1 MVTNDRVEFYRC
13 SQAEYDSATKSANTL
28 YFTTDTHRIY
38 KGEDLYSGTGGSGSA
53 VQSDYAMNNPN
64 DLSYIK
70 NREFYTEETSVE
82 YPGKHIVV
90 TQDMVDNGFYNG
102 TMFNIADG
110 PLGLVEGKEYT
121 VTLSTLSEPLKIT
134 AANTQVGGSTY
145 IGLSNDTPY
154 FNVIDNCKISGSGHD
169 ITYAVD
175 NTNYVLDLDEP
186 TAGMSIAISGE
197 GISPTTVVTTV
208 VHKMP
213 SKYLTQ
219 SDYDV
224 EDSTDIAYIKNRPFY
239 TEILSGKSYTVTQAD
254 LDSSLQGLAIY
265 KPALNI
271 VAGEYYTVVFGDVTF
286 ENCKAI
292 NPKDEY
298 GADDID
304 CTIIECES
312 NLFILDKFRATRYIE
327 GTPDDNICTI
337 MQGSTPF
344 EVGQTIS
351 VIGKIEEPNNKNYD
365 LINSNSGLVKYTT
378 GAFGLIEGESYTVT
392 LGEKTWA
399 DCIATNLQKNS
410 SYAGNFSTDTF
421 GFTID
426 GGLQSSTGLLIAD
439 KCKINFAEGKFDANP
454 DICSVLSQSFPSGEQ
469 KLSIS
474 GKFMPPTIEKI
485 HPIDKKYL
493 PGKIPSAPFHKQIV
507 IAGKKLATLPTHTPA
522 DTELS
527 NVFKTFDRDK
537 MFYWAKFSNAN
548 TFQLFYTGKTSGT
561 EMANGADTTPIG
573 DVTFTVDSNT
583 LYNARLE
590 DLGSTLVYFSYNEA
604 GTGLDMYYYDPDSRP
619 LEDLNIPDNLRYLDI
634 DLYSTSVEYD
644 PLHLDKADKLYVT
657 PYHTRKYGID
667 AGSGTYC
674 VNMTYSV
681 DDTVN
686 NTSGIGVYPVVG
698 SNFNGYGVEK
708 DNLCNFNFTGIVDTD
723 IAKNPS
729 KTYLTASIH
738 NHIRAEIV
746 NSGNTSEIVCN
757 GFTTGVM
764 INPSPVENINSRYG
778 YIDSIIGSQQDYQNK
793 QIGTPLGLVEGKYYK
808 VGIIQNNVEV
818 ANRVVKAE
826 NLKNS
831 TDTNISGQFTYNCI
845 GLVYDS
851 KVYLADS
858 SEYDPDTKTFS
869 QSDAGFSVKTGNIIG
884 ITSEGEKYTIEGP
897 DIVGTKVKDIY
908 KRPNNPRYC
917 SLIPISSRGEADKY
931 SDIEFDLPNLP
942 GDVLI
947 LHGEYADES

>member
-1 MVTNDRVEFYRC
+1 MVNKDFQNGIITA
-13 SQAEYDSATKSANTL
+13 SLA
-28 YFTTDTHRIY
+28 
-38 KGEDLYSGTGGSGSA
+38 GGSFISTGDSGSNI
-53 VQSDYAMNNPN
+53 QSDYAMNNP
-64 DLSYIK
+64 DDPSYIK
-70 NREFYTEETSVE
+70 NREFYTEETAVG
-82 YPGKHIVV
+82 YPGKHIIV
-90 TQDMVDNGFYNG
+90 TQDMIDNGFYNG

-134 AANTQVGGSTY
+134 AANTQVGSSTY
-145 IGLSNDTPY
+145 IGLSSGTPY
-154 FNVIDNCKISGSGHD
+154 LNIIDNCKISGSGHD
-169 ITYAVD
+169 ITCTVD
-175 NTNYVLDLDEP
+175 NTNYVLNLDKP
-186 TAGMSIAISGE
+186 TAGMSVAISGE
-197 GISPTTVVTTV
+197 GISPTTIVTTV

-271 VAGEYYTVVFGDVTF
+271 VAGEYYTVVFGDITF

-304 CTIIECES
+304 CTIIECDS
-312 NLFILDKFRATRYIE
+312 ALFIFDKFKATGYIE

-365 LINSNSGLVKYTT
+365 LVNSNSGLVKYTA

-392 LGEKTWA
+392 LGEKTWT
-399 DCIATNLQKNS
+399 DCTATNLQKNS

-426 GGLQSSTGLLIAD
+426 GGLQSSTGLIIAD
-439 KCKINFAEGKFDANP
+439 KCKINFAEGKFDVNP

-485 HPIDKKYL
+485 HPINKKYL
-493 PGKIPSAPFHKQIV
+493 PKIPSTPFHKKIV
-507 IAGKKLATLPTHTPA
+507 ISGKKLATQPTYTPA

-561 EMANGADTTPIG
+561 EMANGADATPIG
-573 DVTFTVDSNT
+573 GVTFTVDSNT

-590 DLGSTLVYFSYNEA
+590 DLGSTLVYFNYNEA

-667 AGSGTYC
+667 AGNGTYC
-674 VNMTYSV
+674 LNMTYSV

-698 SNFNGYGVEK
+698 SNFNEYGTEK
-708 DNLCNFNFTGIVDTD
+708 DNLYNFNFTGIVDTD
-723 IAKNPS
+723 VAKNPS
-729 KTYLTASIH
+729 KTYLTAAIH

-746 NSGNTSEIVCN
+746 NNGNTSEIVCN

-764 INPSPVENINSRYG
+764 MNPSPIENANSRYEAD
-778 YIDSIIGSQQDYQNK
+778 IDYSSPQDYLNK
-793 QIGTPLGLVEGKYYK
+793 QIGKTLGLVEGNYYRISIVK
-808 VGIIQNNVEV
+808 DNVETEYK
-818 ANRVVKAE
+818 VVKAE

-831 TDTNISGQFTYNCI
+831 TDTNISNQFTYDCI
-845 GLVYDS
+845 GLAYS
-851 KVYLADS
+851 STIYLADS
-858 SEYDPDTKTFS
+858 SEYNPDTKTFS
-869 QSDAGFSVKTGNIIG
+869 QSTTGFSINRTISL
-884 ITSEGEKYTIEGP
+884 TECQKYVVEGP
-897 DIVGTKVKDIY
+897 NIMGIKVKDRY
-908 KRPNNPRYC
+908 KRPSNPRYC
-917 SLIPISSRGEADKY
+917 SIISISSRGEGTNLTY
-931 SDIEFDLPNLP
+931 SSLTLDLPNLP